1 MPASCAIRL
10 RPNAPTRLGSSR
22 APVAKVG
29 CRAAP
34 RTGAGASDRDDR
46 TRWVEEICRRAKRES
61 RVRFSGAGRW
71 RHGESRSRR
80 CRLPGV
86 RRHASRRFSVDRRLI
101 PQRPADAPLR
111 GQVRAPSASHSRKWR
126 GHGRGDGQSSGVF
139 CVSLGPRPRAPTEYG
154 FRPSPFPTAWT
165 IRCRNQDHTNQN
177 ATQRRN
183 TYTAYGIGC
192 AAVWAASSS
201 RRAGRILRHGTRF
214 G

>member
-1 MPASCAIRL
+1 MSPGFAPARRRPPRWASSSTVPASCAIGL

-29 CRAAP
+29 CGAAP

-111 GQVRAPSASHSRKWR
+111 GQVGAPSASHSRKWR

-139 CVSLGPRPRAPTEYG
+139 RVSLGPRPRARADRIWVSAVTLPD
-154 FRPSPFPTAWT
+154 RL
-165 IRCRNQDHTNQN
+165 DHQMP
-177 ATQRRN
+177 QSGPHQPERDS
-183 TYTAYGIGC
+183 
-192 AAVWAASSS
+192 AAQ
-201 RRAGRILRHGTRF
+201 
-214 G
+214 